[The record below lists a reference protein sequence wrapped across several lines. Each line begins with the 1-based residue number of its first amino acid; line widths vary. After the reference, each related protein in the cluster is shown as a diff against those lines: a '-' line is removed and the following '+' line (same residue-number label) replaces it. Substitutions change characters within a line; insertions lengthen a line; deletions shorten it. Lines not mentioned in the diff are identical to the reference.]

1 MGSRLQR
8 VLGAVAR
15 QGVSVFSAIQ
25 QNVWMRGALALAGCF
40 CAVRA
45 TLILTLL
52 HVAKRLMGTA
62 LIFNQWNLLH
72 SVCLSTGIRWLSGSI
87 VTGDV
92 YG

>member
-1 MGSRLQR
+1 MESRLRR

-45 TLILTLL
+45 SLILTLL

-62 LIFNQWNLLH
+62 LIIQSMESFAFGLLIH
-72 SVCLSTGIRWLSGSI
+72 GYKVAIWFDCGG
-87 VTGDV
+87 
-92 YG
+92 